1 MQYKTR
7 SRGFTL
13 VELLV
18 TVSIVALLTVLG
30 LPSLR
35 DTFERNAVT
44 GHVNTFLGAVQ
55 FARGE
60 AIKRG
65 TTVKMCR
72 SVGAESAV
80 APACAVGSGNAS
92 PGWATGWI
100 IFVDRN
106 DNGTV
111 DAADIL
117 LKVQEALSS
126 SGGVQADAATLVLLF
141 RPTGMLAGTAGQFTF
156 KSASGAATQDRRVC
170 LSLQGRARIATDA
183 TTACSAN
190 DV

>member
-1 MQYKTR
+1 MQYPTR

-35 DTFERNAVT
+35 DTFERNAVS
-44 GHVNTFLGAVQ
+44 GHVNTFLGALQ

-72 SVGAESAV
+72 SVGAESATT
-80 APACAVGSGNAS
+80 PACTTGGGNAS

-111 DAADIL
+111 DSADLL

-126 SGGVQADAATLVLLF
+126 SGGVEADSATIVFLF
-141 RPTGMLAGTAGQFTF
+141 RPTGMLAGNAGQFTF
-156 KSASGAATQDRRVC
+156 KSASGTASQNRRVC
-170 LSLQGRARIATDA
+170 VSLQGRARIATDA
-183 TTACSAN
+183 TTACTGT